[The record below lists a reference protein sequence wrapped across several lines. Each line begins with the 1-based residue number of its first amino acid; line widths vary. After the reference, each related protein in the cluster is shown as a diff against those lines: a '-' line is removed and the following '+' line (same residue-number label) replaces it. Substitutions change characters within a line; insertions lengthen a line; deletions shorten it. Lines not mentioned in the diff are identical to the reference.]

1 MPVPPPNSP
10 VAHASRGRWQ
20 LALALL
26 IVGILAMAVIRAT
39 TSSGASPAATP
50 LLDQQLVPSS
60 TSLFMPAMA
69 AQPVPAAAGRDS
81 LGVNAQFLFPLFGQ
95 SEWRLQVE
103 RMRESGIQIVRADAT
118 WGVAEPDPPSGSV
131 HHFHWGYFDAIEET
145 LAGAHL
151 HWLPVVDFSAPWDA
165 SYAQAGVDPKLS
177 PPRQPELF
185 AHFAAALVA
194 RYGPGGSFWHAHPWL
209 PRLPVEAV
217 EVWNEENT
225 STFWQPAPDAS
236 RYLSL
241 YEDTRAAIYA
251 VSPRV
256 EVMVGGLAN
265 PAPDFLSGL
274 YAAGHGRRNL
284 LQAVAVHPYAGT
296 AAGVI
301 GNVAAVRSFL
311 DGHGALDVPIDVTEF
326 GWPTRGDSSS
336 LGLPTMSDAQRATA
350 LSQVT
355 GTLARSDCGVERILP
370 HTWVTQENSL
380 TDAAQWFG
388 LANPNGSLTRSAI
401 GYAHTIQ
408 GLEAASQQTASLR
421 VCRGPLAM
429 QARVVRAAVARP
441 ARSRRFTRLRHRACI
456 IVRVGYGGDA
466 VNHATVALAFAPD
479 AGRAPARLLTRNVH
493 TNDHGYARGCLAARR
508 STAGTLTV
516 TTARPDFA
524 GAERSQLRITL
535 R

>member
-1 MPVPPPNSP
+1 
-10 VAHASRGRWQ
+10 
-20 LALALL
+20 
-26 IVGILAMAVIRAT
+26 MAVIRAT
-39 TSSGASPAATP
+39 TSSDASPAGTP

-81 LGVNAQFLFPLFGQ
+81 LGVNAQFLFPLFGPG
-95 SEWRLQVE
+95 EWRLQAE

-131 HHFHWGYFDAIEET
+131 HHYHWGYFDAIEET
-145 LAGAHL
+145 LASAHL
-151 HWLPVVDFSAPWDA
+151 RWFPTVDFSAPWDA
-165 SYAQAGVDPKLS
+165 SYAQSGVDPKLS
-177 PPRQPELF
+177 PPRQPQLF

-194 RYGPGGSFWHAHPWL
+194 RYGPGGSFWHAHPGL
-209 PRLPVEAV
+209 PRLPVQAV

-225 STFWQPAPDAS
+225 PTFWHPAPDAS
-236 RYLSL
+236 RYLTL
-241 YEDTRAAIYA
+241 YEDTRSAIHG

-256 EVMVGGLAN
+256 EVIVGGLAN

-274 YAAGHGRRNL
+274 YAAGSGHRNL
-284 LQAVAVHPYAGT
+284 LEAVAVHPYAGT

-311 DGHGALDVPIDVTEF
+311 DGHGDLDVPIDVTEF

-336 LGLPTMSDAQRATA
+336 LGLPTMSDAQRAAA

-355 GTLARSDCGVERILP
+355 ATLARSDCGVERILP

-388 LANPNGSLTRSAI
+388 LANPNGSLTHSAI
-401 GYAHTIQ
+401 SYAHTIQ
-408 GLEAASQQTASLR
+408 GLEAASQQTASVR

-429 QARVVRAAVARP
+429 QARAVP
-441 ARSRRFTRLRHRACI
+441 ARLARSARSSRSARLRHRACVL
-456 IVRVGYGGDA
+456 VRVGYGGDA
-466 VNHATVALAFAPD
+466 VNHANVALTFAPD
-479 AGRAPARLLTRNVH
+479 PGRTPAKLLTRNVH
-493 TNDHGYARGCLAARR
+493 TNTHGYARGCLGAHRPTR
-508 STAGTLTV
+508 GTLTV
-516 TTARPDFA
+516 TAARPDFA